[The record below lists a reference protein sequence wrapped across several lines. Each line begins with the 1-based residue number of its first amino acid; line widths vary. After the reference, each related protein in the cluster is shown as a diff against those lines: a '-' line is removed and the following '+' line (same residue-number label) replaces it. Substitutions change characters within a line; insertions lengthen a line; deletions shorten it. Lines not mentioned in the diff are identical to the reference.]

1 MRYKIVN
8 VVAFAILNACTL
20 RKEEDEEDFVVGG
33 VLLLTVV
40 LFKDDE
46 KRAVDKDT
54 TEFETIINILLEER
68 MHNEL
73 FESDEKRE
81 DVSKKPVFY
90 VRESNF
96 FRRKK
101 SVNNPKQHPKE
112 RKNAKGHIFR
122 QNVPKGHI
130 LLPQFCEKALKT
142 SDTRPNAR

>member
-8 VVAFAILNACTL
+8 VVAFAILNAFTL
-20 RKEEDEEDFVVGG
+20 RKEEDEDFVVGG

-54 TEFETIINILLEER
+54 TEFETIIYILLEER

-81 DVSKKPVFY
+81 EVSKKPVFY
-90 VRESNF
+90 VREN
-96 FRRKK
+96 
-101 SVNNPKQHPKE
+101 
-112 RKNAKGHIFR
+112 
-122 QNVPKGHI
+122 
-130 LLPQFCEKALKT
+130 
-142 SDTRPNAR
+142 

>member
-8 VVAFAILNACTL
+8 VVAFAILNAFTL
-20 RKEEDEEDFVVGG
+20 RKEEDEDFVVGG

-54 TEFETIINILLEER
+54 TEFETIIYILLEER

-81 DVSKKPVFY
+81 EVSKKPVFFY
-90 VRESNF
+90 AKIKF
-96 FRRKK
+96 F
-101 SVNNPKQHPKE
+101 
-112 RKNAKGHIFR
+112 
-122 QNVPKGHI
+122 
-130 LLPQFCEKALKT
+130 
-142 SDTRPNAR
+142 

>member
-8 VVAFAILNACTL
+8 VVAFAILNAFTL
-20 RKEEDEEDFVVGG
+20 RKEEDEDFVVGG

-54 TEFETIINILLEER
+54 TEFETIIYILFLEER

-90 VRESNF
+90 VRE
-96 FRRKK
+96 K
-101 SVNNPKQHPKE
+101 
-112 RKNAKGHIFR
+112 
-122 QNVPKGHI
+122 
-130 LLPQFCEKALKT
+130 
-142 SDTRPNAR
+142 